1 MVTYDQFKVN
11 YEGVQARITLAC
23 AQCGRNPATVRLLP
37 VTKTNPVEAAIWAY
51 QSGLKSVA
59 ENRVQEAE
67 TKRSLAPV
75 GLRWELIGHLQS
87 NKAKQALQ
95 VFDVLQSVDSAELV
109 VRLGRLAAELGLV
122 REILLQVNSGDDPA
136 KFGCDLAEAPR
147 LLEAALAQPAL
158 RVTGLMAIAPLSDDP
173 AVADRTFTNLRL
185 CRDTLAASFG
195 VALPELSMGMSGDLE
210 SAVAAGSTC
219 LRIGSAL
226 YGSRTSA

>member
-11 YEGVQARITLAC
+11 YEGVLARIRQAC
-23 AQCGRNPATVRLLP
+23 AQCGRNPASVRLLP

-51 QSGLKSVA
+51 QSGMRSVA

-67 TKRSLAPV
+67 SKRPSAPAE
-75 GLRWELIGHLQS
+75 LRWELIGHLQS

-95 VFDVLQSVDSAELV
+95 VFDVMQTVDSAELV

-122 REILLQVNSGDDPA
+122 REIMLQVNAGDDPA
-136 KFGCDLAEAPR
+136 KFGCDLTEAPR
-147 LLEAALAQPAL
+147 LLEAAMAQSAL
-158 RVTGLMAIAPLSDDP
+158 RVTGLMAVAPLSDDP
-173 AVADRTFTNLRL
+173 AVAERTFTNLRR

-226 YGSRTSA
+226 YGSRSSA

>member
-11 YEGVQARITLAC
+11 YEGVQARIRQAC
-23 AQCGRNPATVRLLP
+23 AQCGRDPASVRLLP

-51 QSGLKSVA
+51 QSGIRSVA

-67 TKRSLAPV
+67 SKRPSAPTE
-75 GLRWELIGHLQS
+75 LRWELIGHLQS

-95 VFDVLQSVDSAELV
+95 VFDVLQTVDSAELV

-122 REILLQVNSGDDPA
+122 REIMLQVNSGHDPA
-136 KFGCDLAEAPR
+136 KFGCDLTEAPR
-147 LLEAALAQPAL
+147 LLEAAMAQPAL
-158 RVTGLMAIAPLSDDP
+158 QVTGLMAVAPLSDDP
-173 AVADRTFTNLRL
+173 AVAEQTFTNLRQ

-226 YGSRTSA
+226 YGSRSSA